1 MRSPEPGSWAEASCL
16 TDRGQRR
23 EHDLGRALVSRR
35 RGLAAVA
42 LGMGGSGHSG
52 VLGAEA
58 VVDALGEW
66 VAGGGDAPGWA
77 EGGVPQDHPAVAAL
91 RLAHE
96 RIRGLHAG
104 DRRHQGIGVVA
115 ALVVADGRDRAVV
128 AHAGDVRV
136 YRLRG
141 GRLEALTTDHSLLE
155 ESRRP
160 GSRYTPAQAASHPTV
175 VTRALGLGDDAGLEV
190 RRVERQ
196 PGDLFML
203 CSHGLRGALDD
214 DTLVRALTWSDCPP
228 TDAGT
233 FTAPTLA
240 ETCQRLVAQANRAGA
255 PHGVAV
261 ALARG

>member
-1 MRSPEPGSWAEASCL
+1 MRSPEPGCWAEASCL
-16 TDRGQRR
+16 TDRGPRR
-23 EHDLGRALVSRR
+23 EHDPGRALVSRR
-35 RGLAAVA
+35 LGLAAVA
-42 LGMGGSGHSG
+42 CGMGGSGHAG

-66 VAGGGDAPGWA
+66 VAGGGARAPAGDAP
-77 EGGVPQDHPAVAAL
+77 EDHPAVAAL

-96 RIRGLHAG
+96 RIRALHAG
-104 DRRHQGIGVVA
+104 DRRHQGISAVA

-136 YRLRG
+136 FRLRG

-155 ESRRP
+155 AARRP
-160 GSRYTPAQAASHPTV
+160 GSRHTPAQAASLPAV

-196 PGDLFML
+196 PGDLFVL
-203 CSHGLRGALDD
+203 RSHGLGEALSDD
-214 DTLVRALTWSDCPP
+214 DLVSALTWRDRPP
-228 TDAGT
+228 RPDLGL

-240 ETCQRLVAQANRAGA
+240 ETCMHLVAQASRAGG
-255 PHGVAV
+255 PHAVAV